1 MTEDRLTFPLSF
13 AQRRL
18 WFLDQLEPGN
28 AFYSLPL
35 AVPFNVPVN
44 TTVLERS
51 INEIVRRHEALRT
64 VFDVIDGEPVQIVA
78 PSLSLPLAV
87 IDLRALAKDEQ
98 EAEATRLAAEMA
110 QRPFDLAHGP
120 LLRTALLRRSTEDHI
135 FLLVM
140 HHIISDGWSLGVFWR
155 ELVALY
161 NAFYVARPSPLPDLP
176 IQYADFAVWQR
187 QRLQGEKLAELV
199 AYWKRQL
206 ADLPVLQLPTDRP
219 RPAVLSYRG
228 AFQELVLPR
237 ALTTALKALSQREGV
252 TLFMT
257 LLAVFT
263 VLLQRY
269 SGQDDIV
276 VGSYVAS
283 RDRAELEGLIGFFV
297 NSLVLRADLSGD
309 PSFRTLLARVREM
322 ALDAYA
328 HQELPFEKLVEE
340 LQPERDLSRNPLFQV
355 SFQLFSTQTERG
367 PAAET
372 GTTTIEINRG
382 MAIFDLAVNIW
393 EGPDGLGGHIEYS
406 TDLFDAATIARLA
419 GHFRVLLKNVVAN
432 PDLRLSAL
440 PMLSE
445 AEQRQLLIEWNATQ
459 ADIPRCCIQELFEQ
473 QVERSPTAVA
483 VVAEDRK
490 LTYDALNR
498 RANRVAHRLRALGIG
513 QEALVAVCVERG
525 LSMVCGLLG
534 ILKAGA
540 AYVPLDPSYPSER
553 LALMMSDSGAKILL
567 AERRVI
573 DRLPPHD
580 AQTLLLDDDDAF
592 AVDSE
597 SNPAL
602 ASTPDSLCYVI
613 YTSGSTGKPKGVMG
627 LHRALINRLYWMWKA
642 YPFGLDELVCQKT
655 ALSFVDSVWEVFG
668 GLLRGIKTVVLPD
681 ESVRDPRKLVHAL
694 RASRVSRIVL
704 VPSLLRQLVA
714 DGIDLREE
722 LPQLKYW
729 TASGEALSRDL
740 CTDFRQSIP
749 HAILLNLYG
758 SSEVAADSVYCD
770 LSERELPARSV
781 PIGRPIANTHV
792 YVLDRHLNPVPI
804 GVPGELFVGG
814 FGLARGYHN
823 QPALTAERF
832 IANPFPDA
840 ASPRL
845 YKTGDLVRYRS
856 DGQLE
861 FLSRLDHQV
870 KIRGHRI
877 ELGEIETVLAEH
889 PQVGEAVVMMA
900 QGGDDARLVA
910 YVAPRRQGHQNGPSR
925 GKLEPTEN
933 HALISG
939 LRPHLRARL
948 PEYMVPVDFVIL
960 DQLPQTANGKI
971 DRRQLPIPKS
981 ASREF
986 DRAYVAPR
994 TPVEEALA
1002 AIWSEV
1008 LDVERVGADDNFF
1021 DLGGHSLL
1029 ATQLVSRVR
1038 DRFKVEVPLQML
1050 FRAPSL
1056 AEFATSLL
1064 QRAANRSAVERIAQI
1079 ITSLAHL
1086 SDAEVKQMLE
1096 QRAGA
1101 VEGGAGS

>member
-78 PSLSLPLAV
+78 P
-87 IDLRALAKDEQ
+87 
-98 EAEATRLAAEMA
+98 A

-206 ADLPVLQLPTDRP
+206 AGLPVLQLPTDRP

-269 SGQDDIV
+269 SGQDVVV
-276 VGSYVAS
+276 VGLPVAS

-483 VVAEDRK
+483 VVAEDRE

-540 AYVPLDPSYPSER
+540 AYVPLDPSYPPER

-613 YTSGSTGKPKGVMG
+613 YTSGSTGKPKGVG
-627 LHRALINRLYWMWKA
+627 CGK
-642 YPFGLDELVCQKT
+642 
-655 ALSFVDSVWEVFG
+655 
-668 GLLRGIKTVVLPD
+668 
-681 ESVRDPRKLVHAL
+681 
-694 RASRVSRIVL
+694 RI
-704 VPSLLRQLVA
+704 R
-714 DGIDLREE
+714 
-722 LPQLKYW
+722 
-729 TASGEALSRDL
+729 
-740 CTDFRQSIP
+740 
-749 HAILLNLYG
+749 
-758 SSEVAADSVYCD
+758 
-770 LSERELPARSV
+770 
-781 PIGRPIANTHV
+781 
-792 YVLDRHLNPVPI
+792 
-804 GVPGELFVGG
+804 
-814 FGLARGYHN
+814 
-823 QPALTAERF
+823 
-832 IANPFPDA
+832 
-840 ASPRL
+840 
-845 YKTGDLVRYRS
+845 
-856 DGQLE
+856 
-861 FLSRLDHQV
+861 
-870 KIRGHRI
+870 
-877 ELGEIETVLAEH
+877 
-889 PQVGEAVVMMA
+889 
-900 QGGDDARLVA
+900 
-910 YVAPRRQGHQNGPSR
+910 
-925 GKLEPTEN
+925 
-933 HALISG
+933 
-939 LRPHLRARL
+939 
-948 PEYMVPVDFVIL
+948 
-960 DQLPQTANGKI
+960 
-971 DRRQLPIPKS
+971 S
-981 ASREF
+981 ASMKWFAR
-986 DRAYVAPR
+986 
-994 TPVEEALA
+994 
-1002 AIWSEV
+1002 
-1008 LDVERVGADDNFF
+1008 
-1021 DLGGHSLL
+1021 
-1029 ATQLVSRVR
+1029 
-1038 DRFKVEVPLQML
+1038 KPL
-1050 FRAPSL
+1050 
-1056 AEFATSLL
+1056 
-1064 QRAANRSAVERIAQI
+1064 
-1079 ITSLAHL
+1079 
-1086 SDAEVKQMLE
+1086 
-1096 QRAGA
+1096 
-1101 VEGGAGS
+1101 

>member
-1 MTEDRLTFPLSF
+1 M
-13 AQRRL
+13 
-18 WFLDQLEPGN
+18 
-28 AFYSLPL
+28 
-35 AVPFNVPVN
+35 
-44 TTVLERS
+44 
-51 INEIVRRHEALRT
+51 
-64 VFDVIDGEPVQIVA
+64 
-78 PSLSLPLAV
+78 
-87 IDLRALAKDEQ
+87 
-98 EAEATRLAAEMA
+98 
-110 QRPFDLAHGP
+110 
-120 LLRTALLRRSTEDHI
+120 
-135 FLLVM
+135 
-140 HHIISDGWSLGVFWR
+140 
-155 ELVALY
+155 
-161 NAFYVARPSPLPDLP
+161 
-176 IQYADFAVWQR
+176 
-187 QRLQGEKLAELV
+187 
-199 AYWKRQL
+199 
-206 ADLPVLQLPTDRP
+206 
-219 RPAVLSYRG
+219 
-228 AFQELVLPR
+228 
-237 ALTTALKALSQREGV
+237 
-252 TLFMT
+252 
-257 LLAVFT
+257 
-263 VLLQRY
+263 
-269 SGQDDIV
+269 
-276 VGSYVAS
+276 
-283 RDRAELEGLIGFFV
+283 
-297 NSLVLRADLSGD
+297 
-309 PSFRTLLARVREM
+309 
-322 ALDAYA
+322 
-328 HQELPFEKLVEE
+328 
-340 LQPERDLSRNPLFQV
+340 
-355 SFQLFSTQTERG
+355 
-367 PAAET
+367 
-372 GTTTIEINRG
+372 
-382 MAIFDLAVNIW
+382 
-393 EGPDGLGGHIEYS
+393 
-406 TDLFDAATIARLA
+406 
-419 GHFRVLLKNVVAN
+419 
-432 PDLRLSAL
+432 
-440 PMLSE
+440 
-445 AEQRQLLIEWNATQ
+445 
-459 ADIPRCCIQELFEQ
+459 
-473 QVERSPTAVA
+473 
-483 VVAEDRK
+483 
-490 LTYDALNR
+490 
-498 RANRVAHRLRALGIG
+498 
-513 QEALVAVCVERG
+513 
-525 LSMVCGLLG
+525 
-534 ILKAGA
+534 
-540 AYVPLDPSYPSER
+540 
-553 LALMMSDSGAKILL
+553 
-567 AERRVI
+567 
-573 DRLPPHD
+573 
-580 AQTLLLDDDDAF
+580 
-592 AVDSE
+592 
-597 SNPAL
+597 
-602 ASTPDSLCYVI
+602 
-613 YTSGSTGKPKGVMG
+613 
-627 LHRALINRLYWMWKA
+627 
-642 YPFGLDELVCQKT
+642 
-655 ALSFVDSVWEVFG
+655 
-668 GLLRGIKTVVLPD
+668 
-681 ESVRDPRKLVHAL
+681 
-694 RASRVSRIVL
+694 
-704 VPSLLRQLVA
+704 
-714 DGIDLREE
+714 
-722 LPQLKYW
+722 
-729 TASGEALSRDL
+729 
-740 CTDFRQSIP
+740 
-749 HAILLNLYG
+749 
-758 SSEVAADSVYCD
+758 
-770 LSERELPARSV
+770 
-781 PIGRPIANTHV
+781 
-792 YVLDRHLNPVPI
+792 PI

>member
-1 MTEDRLTFPLSF
+1 
-13 AQRRL
+13 
-18 WFLDQLEPGN
+18 
-28 AFYSLPL
+28 
-35 AVPFNVPVN
+35 
-44 TTVLERS
+44 
-51 INEIVRRHEALRT
+51 
-64 VFDVIDGEPVQIVA
+64 
-78 PSLSLPLAV
+78 
-87 IDLRALAKDEQ
+87 
-98 EAEATRLAAEMA
+98 
-110 QRPFDLAHGP
+110 
-120 LLRTALLRRSTEDHI
+120 
-135 FLLVM
+135 
-140 HHIISDGWSLGVFWR
+140 
-155 ELVALY
+155 
-161 NAFYVARPSPLPDLP
+161 
-176 IQYADFAVWQR
+176 
-187 QRLQGEKLAELV
+187 
-199 AYWKRQL
+199 
-206 ADLPVLQLPTDRP
+206 
-219 RPAVLSYRG
+219 
-228 AFQELVLPR
+228 
-237 ALTTALKALSQREGV
+237 
-252 TLFMT
+252 
-257 LLAVFT
+257 
-263 VLLQRY
+263 
-269 SGQDDIV
+269 
-276 VGSYVAS
+276 
-283 RDRAELEGLIGFFV
+283 
-297 NSLVLRADLSGD
+297 
-309 PSFRTLLARVREM
+309 
-322 ALDAYA
+322 
-328 HQELPFEKLVEE
+328 
-340 LQPERDLSRNPLFQV
+340 
-355 SFQLFSTQTERG
+355 
-367 PAAET
+367 
-372 GTTTIEINRG
+372 
-382 MAIFDLAVNIW
+382 
-393 EGPDGLGGHIEYS
+393 
-406 TDLFDAATIARLA
+406 
-419 GHFRVLLKNVVAN
+419 
-432 PDLRLSAL
+432 
-440 PMLSE
+440 
-445 AEQRQLLIEWNATQ
+445 
-459 ADIPRCCIQELFEQ
+459 
-473 QVERSPTAVA
+473 
-483 VVAEDRK
+483 
-490 LTYDALNR
+490 
-498 RANRVAHRLRALGIG
+498 
-513 QEALVAVCVERG
+513 
-525 LSMVCGLLG
+525 
-534 ILKAGA
+534 
-540 AYVPLDPSYPSER
+540 
-553 LALMMSDSGAKILL
+553 
-567 AERRVI
+567 
-573 DRLPPHD
+573 
-580 AQTLLLDDDDAF
+580 
-592 AVDSE
+592 
-597 SNPAL
+597 
-602 ASTPDSLCYVI
+602 
-613 YTSGSTGKPKGVMG
+613 
-627 LHRALINRLYWMWKA
+627 MWKA
-642 YPFGLDELVCQKT
+642 YPFGLDEVVCQKT

-877 ELGEIETVLAEH
+877 ELGEIETVLTEH

-981 ASREF
+981 VSREF

-994 TPVEEALA
+994 TSVEEALA